1 MQQYFG
7 NDPQGLPV
15 PRTFACVRCGHA
27 CELDAMVL
35 RPAPGVA
42 DDATERFIVAW
53 EDRNSGGRWRRF
65 WRTAMDG
72 AVHPRAL
79 GLAAAS
85 GADPWAAFWFLA
97 RVSAWVVVPTSAVV
111 AAFWAWQLVSSSART
126 GRGPAGL
133 AALGWEVAGWAAATV
148 GIMAG
153 ILAAAAVTA
162 GTATI
167 VLRVLGE
174 RVPWRVLWTINAYT
188 SGPLLVVAVPCVGPY
203 CAGWIVWVWCVVC
216 AIIAL
221 TFGASVPAWKAVVA
235 LFAAPAVAAIL
246 SAALA
251 YVGLQYAGAAI
262 PAPTA
267 VPVPVSEGQDL
278 PDGAAPPDAAPLDA
292 PASGEEA
299 AVP

>member
-1 MQQYFG
+1 
-7 NDPQGLPV
+7 
-15 PRTFACVRCGHA
+15 
-27 CELDAMVL
+27 
-35 RPAPGVA
+35 
-42 DDATERFIVAW
+42 
-53 EDRNSGGRWRRF
+53 
-65 WRTAMDG
+65 
-72 AVHPRAL
+72 
-79 GLAAAS
+79 
-85 GADPWAAFWFLA
+85 
-97 RVSAWVVVPTSAVV
+97 
-111 AAFWAWQLVSSSART
+111 
-126 GRGPAGL
+126 
-133 AALGWEVAGWAAATV
+133 
-148 GIMAG
+148 MAG

-203 CAGWIVWVWCVVC
+203 CAGWIVWVWCLVC

-221 TFGASVPAWKAVVA
+221 TFGAPVPAWKAVVA

-278 PDGAAPPDAAPLDA
+278 PDGAASPDASPLDA
-292 PASGEEA
+292 PAPGEEPA
-299 AVP
+299 AP

>member
-1 MQQYFG
+1 
-7 NDPQGLPV
+7 V
-15 PRTFACVRCGHA
+15 PRAFACVRCGHA
-27 CELDAMVL
+27 CDLDAMVL

-65 WRTAMDG
+65 WRTALDG

-85 GADPWAAFWFLA
+85 GADSWAAFWFLC

-111 AAFWAWQLVSSSART
+111 AAWWAWDQVTSSART
-126 GRGPAGL
+126 GRGLGAL
-133 AALGWEVAGWAAATV
+133 AALGWDVAAWAGVSVGVMAA
-148 GIMAG
+148 IM
-153 ILAAAAVTA
+153 LAAAVTS
-162 GTATI
+162 GTAKI

-188 SGPLLVVAVPCVGPY
+188 SGPLLIAAPPCLGPY
-203 CAGWIVWVWCVVC
+203 CGGWIVWVWCSVC

-221 TFGASVPAWKAVVA
+221 TFGVPVPAWKAVVA

-267 VPVPVSEGQDL
+267 VPVPVSAGQDP
-278 PDGAAPPDAAPLDA
+278 PDGAASPDAAPLDA
-292 PASGEEA
+292 PPPGEEPA
-299 AVP
+299 AP

>member
-1 MQQYFG
+1 
-7 NDPQGLPV
+7 
-15 PRTFACVRCGHA
+15 
-27 CELDAMVL
+27 MVL

-85 GADPWAAFWFLA
+85 GADPWAAFWFLS

-162 GTATI
+162 GTAKI

-203 CAGWIVWVWCVVC
+203 CAGWIVWVWCLVC

-221 TFGASVPAWKAVVA
+221 TFGAPVPAWKAVVA

-278 PDGAAPPDAAPLDA
+278 PDGAASPDAAPLDA
-292 PASGEEA
+292 PAPGEEA